1 MCFSIFENKLR
12 SRRLKRFLLISRTTN
27 HHKGCSSANFSKPC
41 RWRDKI
47 FKKIYSLALYQ
58 MLSQV
63 REDLAP
69 GRLSG
74 SPGLKDRPKTPGL
87 DVSIQLHRT
96 TVNGEP
102 AASRTAKNLSG
113 TDFRSGTPS
122 HLAGSAAKHCA
133 HRAIHDRRADWC
145 YVSGFE
151 TFLCCKTCVFQT
163 ACWPEP
169 QVPALPCQT
178 EPPEGAKAASSEG
191 AVAEQSA

>member
-1 MCFSIFENKLR
+1 
-12 SRRLKRFLLISRTTN
+12 
-27 HHKGCSSANFSKPC
+27 
-41 RWRDKI
+41 
-47 FKKIYSLALYQ
+47 

-74 SPGLKDRPKTPGL
+74 SPGLKDRPKTPSL

-122 HLAGSAAKHCA
+122 HLAGSAATGCA
-133 HRAIHDRRADWC
+133 
-145 YVSGFE
+145 
-151 TFLCCKTCVFQT
+151 K
-163 ACWPEP
+163 
-169 QVPALPCQT
+169 
-178 EPPEGAKAASSEG
+178 
-191 AVAEQSA
+191 